1 MKVSKTTSRQARRIH
16 RWLVPI
22 AAAPLLITA
31 GTGSLYSLLLE
42 QNIDAFWLLKLHTGQ
57 FGWLNLQPV
66 YPILLGALTIVVTVS
81 GLTMLLRPARTTGNS
96 ISPRPPT
103 PRKCSRKSH
112 CHGMARGWDG
122 RWHRPL
128 NRNSGHREQQPGT
141 PAPHRCNADR
151 HRA

>member
-1 MKVSKTTSRQARRIH
+1 MKASKTTSRQARRVH

-66 YPILLGALTIVVTVS
+66 YPILLGTLTIVVTVS
-81 GLTMLLRPARTTGNS
+81 GLTMLLRPARTREFQS
-96 ISPRPPT
+96 F
-103 PRKCSRKSH
+103 RKSH
-112 CHGMARGWDG
+112 
-122 RWHRPL
+122 
-128 NRNSGHREQQPGT
+128 SEQAQPQE
-141 PAPHRCNADR
+141 PMP
-151 HRA
+151 

>member
-1 MKVSKTTSRQARRIH
+1 MKASRTTSRQARRIH

-66 YPILLGALTIVVTVS
+66 YPILLGVS
-81 GLTMLLRPARTTGNS
+81 HHCCDRVWADDAAQASPHDRGLITRLASLRAGAAAGATAMTGLMV
-96 ISPRPPT
+96 
-103 PRKCSRKSH
+103 
-112 CHGMARGWDG
+112 GMTG
-122 RWHRPL
+122 
-128 NRNSGHREQQPGT
+128 GT
-141 PAPHRCNADR
+141 GL
-151 HRA
+151 

>member
-1 MKVSKTTSRQARRIH
+1 MKAIRIGSRKARLVH

-66 YPILLGALTIVVTVS
+66 YPTLLGVLTIVVTVS
-81 GLTMLLRPARTTGNS
+81 GLIMLLSPART
-96 ISPRPPT
+96 
-103 PRKCSRKSH
+103 
-112 CHGMARGWDG
+112 ARG
-122 RWHRPL
+122 
-128 NRNSGHREQQPGT
+128 
-141 PAPHRCNADR
+141 
-151 HRA
+151 

>member
-1 MKVSKTTSRQARRIH
+1 MKASKSTSRQARRIH

-81 GLTMLLRPARTTGNS
+81 GLTMLLRPARTKEG
-96 ISPRPPT
+96 
-103 PRKCSRKSH
+103 
-112 CHGMARGWDG
+112 
-122 RWHRPL
+122 
-128 NRNSGHREQQPGT
+128 
-141 PAPHRCNADR
+141 
-151 HRA
+151 